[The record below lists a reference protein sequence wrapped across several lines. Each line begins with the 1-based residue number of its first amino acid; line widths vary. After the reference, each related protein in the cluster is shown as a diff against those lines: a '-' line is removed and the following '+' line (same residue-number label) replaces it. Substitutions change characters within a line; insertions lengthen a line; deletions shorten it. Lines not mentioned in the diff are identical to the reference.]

1 MNTSSLYMD
10 NIFPKL
16 ATNFA
21 QIIGDYYEKT
31 TIHFFLSLF
40 VAVEGYAQKTLTLKD
55 CLEIGIENNLSL
67 ESKRKEMQKSK
78 YGVSE
83 NRARLLL
90 KSTGLPI
97 TMTT

>member
-31 TIHFFLSLF
+31 TIHFFPFSVCRLS
-40 VAVEGYAQKTLTLKD
+40 KD
-55 CLEIGIENNLSL
+55 TP
-67 ESKRKEMQKSK
+67 KR
-78 YGVSE
+78 
-83 NRARLLL
+83 L
-90 KSTGLPI
+90 
-97 TMTT
+97 

>member
-31 TIHFFLSLF
+31 TIHFSFLCCRLS
-40 VAVEGYAQKTLTLKD
+40 KD
-55 CLEIGIENNLSL
+55 TP
-67 ESKRKEMQKSK
+67 KR
-78 YGVSE
+78 
-83 NRARLLL
+83 L
-90 KSTGLPI
+90 
-97 TMTT
+97 

>member
-40 VAVEGYAQKTLTLKD
+40 VGCRRIRPKD
-55 CLEIGIENNLSL
+55 FDAERLPRNRY
-67 ESKRKEMQKSK
+67 RKQPVLGKQTQGDAEKQIWSF
-78 YGVSE
+78 
-83 NRARLLL
+83 
-90 KSTGLPI
+90 
-97 TMTT
+97 

>member
-31 TIHFFLSLF
+31 TIHFFLFFLVRVTWEHTGGRDSDIR
-40 VAVEGYAQKTLTLKD
+40 G
-55 CLEIGIENNLSL
+55 LSPHW
-67 ESKRKEMQKSK
+67 
-78 YGVSE
+78 Y
-83 NRARLLL
+83 
-90 KSTGLPI
+90 
-97 TMTT
+97 

>member
-31 TIHFFLSLF
+31 TIHFFLSVCRLS
-40 VAVEGYAQKTLTLKD
+40 KD
-55 CLEIGIENNLSL
+55 TP
-67 ESKRKEMQKSK
+67 KR
-78 YGVSE
+78 
-83 NRARLLL
+83 L
-90 KSTGLPI
+90 
-97 TMTT
+97 

>member
-55 CLEIGIENNLSL
+55 CLEIGIENKPVLG
-67 ESKRKEMQKSK
+67 KQTQRRCRKANMEFPK
-78 YGVSE
+78 
-83 NRARLLL
+83 
-90 KSTGLPI
+90 TGQDYCSNQRVCQLQ
-97 TMTT
+97 